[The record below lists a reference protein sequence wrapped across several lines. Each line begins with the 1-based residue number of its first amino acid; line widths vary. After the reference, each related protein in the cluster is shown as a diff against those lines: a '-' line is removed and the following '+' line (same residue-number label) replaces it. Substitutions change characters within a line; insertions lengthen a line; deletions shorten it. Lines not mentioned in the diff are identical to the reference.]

1 MSEDKKEEG
10 FLSNIKNQI
19 LTGAGVVLTTIGT
32 MFVDEVK
39 SFVGIADEDDTQTEQ
54 VDVKQNNN
62 QNVNVTGPTIVVN
75 VPEQKPAETKTIIRE
90 VPVKKK
96 VEKEEAIDW

>member
-90 VPVKKK
+90 VPAKKK

>member
-1 MSEDKKEEG
+1 MSEDTKEKG

-39 SFVGIADEDDTQTEQ
+39 SFIGITDEDDTQTEQ

-90 VPVKKK
+90 VPAKKK